1 MAKRMLGFKV
11 KLGHGLI
18 ESREIEERIVAKT
31 AGATGR
37 FKDEAIYS
45 ALRGVECLAVAG
57 SYERAKVARC
67 APGHGHTGKALQQ
80 DDVVPD
86 VSVVIRVGR
95 VDQAGVCGNTGRA

>member
-1 MAKRMLGFKV
+1 MLGFKV

-45 ALRGVECLAVAG
+45 ALRGVEGLAVAG
-57 SYERAKVARC
+57 SYERAKVLGH
-67 APGHGHTGKALQQ
+67 PGDNTFISQPLQGS
-80 DDVVPD
+80 DLRFSP
-86 VSVVIRVGR
+86 SYPSGL
-95 VDQAGVCGNTGRA
+95 